1 MKSRIL
7 TGIALSLVLFASFAS
22 TARATDTPT
31 EADAKE
37 VAAPLGAVGGAAMGA
52 AGGSTAIGTAGAV
65 GIGGAVSAGA
75 AVGVMGGIGIE
86 HATGAGSKAGDLL
99 YENSNRKTA
108 AEAVDRFD
116 SANDNWN
123 KGSYGDAVVDGAG
136 GVGKMVEGF
145 INW

>member
-7 TGIALSLVLFASFAS
+7 TGIALSMVLFVSFAS

-31 EADAKE
+31 EAEAKE
-37 VAAPLGAVGGAAMGA
+37 LATPMGTLGGAAMGA
-52 AGGSTAIGTAGAV
+52 AGGSTAVGAAGAV

-75 AVGVMGGIGIE
+75 AVGIVGGIGIE

-108 AEAVDRFD
+108 AEAVDKFD
-116 SANDNWN
+116 SARDSWN
-123 KGSYGDAVVDGAG
+123 KGSYGDAAVDGAG
-136 GVGKMVEGF
+136 GVGKMIEGF